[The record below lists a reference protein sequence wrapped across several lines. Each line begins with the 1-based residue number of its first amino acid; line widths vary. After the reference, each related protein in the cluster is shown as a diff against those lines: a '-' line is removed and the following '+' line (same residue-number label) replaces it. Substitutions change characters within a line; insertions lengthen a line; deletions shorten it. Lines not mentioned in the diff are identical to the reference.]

1 MGGPRTNYIIGL
13 GLGLIVVCLGLG
25 LGLMGAG
32 LEVSYHGG

>member
-13 GLGLIVVCLGLG
+13 GLGLIVCLGLG